1 MSNHD
6 GSYMLNEVLQYL
18 EDDQTTSLGHAFR
31 SMLAKDRAK
40 FFNDILK
47 IGRGHDCNDGEIMS
61 FIGRKYGFCYYCEE
75 NKEPPPKAQED
86 LSRYEEQFYICED
99 CEKR

>member
-1 MSNHD
+1 MSNHG

-18 EDDQTTSLGHAFR
+18 EGDTTPLGHAFR
-31 SMLAKDRAK
+31 TMLARDRAK

-47 IGRGHDCNDGEIMS
+47 IGRGHDCNDSEIMS
-61 FIGRKYGFCYYCEE
+61 FIGRKYGFCYYCRE
-75 NKEPPPKAQED
+75 NKEPPKMQEC
-86 LSRYEEQFYICED
+86 LSRYEKQFYICED